1 MKRNE
6 RDCNNENDEEN
17 EKDTNPCKLDLDS
30 LPLDLKMVILA
41 RLPAK
46 SLMKLRRVSK
56 IWSSIIRSRG
66 FINSFYSISSKQSRF
81 IVALSNSVF
90 GKPAEKLTFFF
101 SFSHDDEDD
110 SSSLLPNFEMAI
122 PKCSFSNYSDSLA
135 SFHGILAVQADSK
148 WLMCNPSTE
157 QFYKLPATT
166 AFVGYDPID
175 DQYKA
180 LSWKRIRYDSSG
192 HLEHKVLTLADGEVW
207 RHIKDTP
214 LPYRATH
221 QASVCIN
228 GFLYYAAFLTQS
240 KDMDHMVLVCFDV
253 RSEKLSFINAP
264 KDVVQWGRKAVFIE
278 YKGKL
283 ASIVRG
289 PYDRFH
295 SFDLWILEDV
305 EKHEWSKQT
314 CVFPSS
320 VWDDVECGK
329 MYFPGTNK
337 AGEIIMAPKRLSS
350 DFRPFYIFYYNVETK
365 NIRRVRLLGIGDS
378 EEFRRSYGF
387 QSTAGSR
394 HSLVLIAHQHVES
407 VGFFKDPRINLT

>member
-1 MKRNE
+1 
-6 RDCNNENDEEN
+6 
-17 EKDTNPCKLDLDS
+17 
-30 LPLDLKMVILA
+30 MVILA

-90 GKPAEKLTFFF
+90 GKPVEKLTFFF
-101 SFSHDDEDD
+101 SFSHDGEDD
-110 SSSLLPNFEMAI
+110 SSSLVPNFEMAI

-228 GFLYYAAFLTQS
+228 GFLYYAAFLTQN
-240 KDMDHMVLVCFDV
+240 KDTVLVCFDV
-253 RSEKLSFINAP
+253 RSEKMSFINAP
-264 KDVVQWGRKAVFIE
+264 NKVVVQWGREAFIE

-283 ASIVRG
+283 ASIVRD

-295 SFDLWILEDV
+295 S
-305 EKHEWSKQT
+305 
-314 CVFPSS
+314 
-320 VWDDVECGK
+320 
-329 MYFPGTNK
+329 TNK

-407 VGFFKDPRINLT
+407 VGFFKDPRINLTGLEGS